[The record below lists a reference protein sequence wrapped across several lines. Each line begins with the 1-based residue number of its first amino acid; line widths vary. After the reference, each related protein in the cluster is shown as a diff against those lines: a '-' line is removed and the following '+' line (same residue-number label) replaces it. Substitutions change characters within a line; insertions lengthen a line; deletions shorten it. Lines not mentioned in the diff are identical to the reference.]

1 MKKILGVLSGIVFTF
16 IFATTTF
23 AAATDVGAFQPCPDG
38 VNTQSNI
45 ICKINAENPGGVIG
59 AIISFVL
66 FLAVFIAFVFLVI
79 GGLKWITSGGDKS
92 AVESARNTIIAAII
106 GLVIAFL
113 AYLIINIVLG
123 LLGLSFST
131 LVLPK
136 LPGA

>member
-1 MKKILGVLSGIVFTF
+1 MKKIIAGILCIASLLFLAPSA
-16 IFATTTF
+16 FAITGT
-23 AAATDVGAFQPCPDG
+23 AWSPCAGDNANIVG
-38 VNTQSNI
+38 NI
-45 ICKINAENPGGVIG
+45 ICKINVENPGGVIG

-131 LVLPK
+131 LVLPQ
-136 LPGA
+136 LPS

>member
-1 MKKILGVLSGIVFTF
+1 MKKVLASGLALLTF
-16 IFATTTF
+16 LTYTATTYAISGT
-23 AAATDVGAFQPCPDG
+23 AWSPCAGDNANIVG
-38 VNTQSNI
+38 NI
-45 ICKINAENPGGVIG
+45 ICKINVENPGGVIG

-131 LVLPK
+131 LVLPQ
-136 LPGA
+136 LPS